1 MSLAFVAQS
10 KLSFCGTQH
19 GRLFKQQLLP
29 SWSKSQG
36 LSVEFGHVM
45 GARGQPHWADEVG
58 ARWHYRRAAGRL
70 AGSERGGES
79 RRVLGCVVAPGP
91 VLPDVAYTYPESSA
105 AGAAAVRQ
113 RTSDCQ
119 QLQ

>member
-36 LSVEFGHVM
+36 LSVEFGHV
-45 GARGQPHWADEVG
+45 
-58 ARWHYRRAAGRL
+58 
-70 AGSERGGES
+70 
-79 RRVLGCVVAPGP
+79 
-91 VLPDVAYTYPESSA
+91 
-105 AGAAAVRQ
+105 
-113 RTSDCQ
+113 
-119 QLQ
+119 